1 MSISLNATVG
11 DSTGSGRYSALLVR
25 NGISAFAIK
34 RTYNAIV
41 SSVTKN
47 TTRPLIFSDA
57 SWAGSGAYS
66 VALVTDLYRSWDNL
80 QNLIPQVLQLS
91 MNGFAS
97 VMVDACGSLGP
108 MDEDLC
114 ARWTQLSTFMPMVRN
129 YFNATNRNPSN
140 GQRVNTDPS
149 EPWIAKT
156 DSLKLAYAAMSDR
169 LRFSRYLYTQLYLA
183 HTVGGSLV
191 RPLFFDFPTDES
203 CFWDAV

>member
-1 MSISLNATVG
+1 
-11 DSTGSGRYSALLVR
+11 
-25 NGISAFAIK
+25 
-34 RTYNAIV
+34 
-41 SSVTKN
+41 
-47 TTRPLIFSDA
+47 
-57 SWAGSGAYS
+57 
-66 VALVTDLYRSWDNL
+66 
-80 QNLIPQVLQLS
+80 

-129 YFNATNRNPSN
+129 YFNATYRNPSN

-169 LRFSRYLYTQLYLA
+169 LRFSRYLYTQHYLA

-191 RPLFFDFPTDES
+191 RPLFFDFPTDEG